1 MAFNDYDIKYI
12 LGLRT
17 TKLEL
22 DKMIGRINWECNLEN
37 SAKANPLQQQE
48 KKTKWIEEIYS
59 CLKFQFLRSS
69 LLHLNQYKLYP
80 QESFHYSQLE
90 KLLDIDSE
98 FVALLKLEVIYNL
111 FDHWLVHSINHHQ
124 VRPYN
129 NRDTIEEY
137 RMVLYR
143 YLWS

>member
-48 KKTKWIEEIYS
+48 NEMDRG
-59 CLKFQFLRSS
+59 L
-69 LLHLNQYKLYP
+69 
-80 QESFHYSQLE
+80 
-90 KLLDIDSE
+90 
-98 FVALLKLEVIYNL
+98 
-111 FDHWLVHSINHHQ
+111 
-124 VRPYN
+124 
-129 NRDTIEEY
+129 
-137 RMVLYR
+137 
-143 YLWS
+143 